1 MSPERRLISQ
11 AVKLPHGNARGIRPT
26 DPTYR
31 MTAIVLPLLQGPGK
45 VTECPVW
52 RSWWLPSRNSTELRD
67 RLRWRALRNLAI
79 GALRRTGAVNIAA
92 ALRHAGRDP
101 TRPVTIP
108 AAP

>member
-52 RSWWLPSRNSTELRD
+52 RSWWLPSRNSTELR
-67 RLRWRALRNLAI
+67 ALRNLAI
-79 GALRRTGAVNIAA
+79 GALRLTGAVNIAA